1 MIKRFLLVVGVLM
14 TLVLFFSRHWI
25 ATQVDRYLYIRS
37 MAELITHKREPGGN
51 APREFLLRRQKLLES
66 GVLTERH
73 YKLRTEEG
81 PFLFHSGPAAEL
93 LQKLAETWGP
103 QNAYFE
109 LSGSESVTFYLEAD
123 VGEAILSHVS
133 DWELSKKG
141 TLQGD
146 EVLMGWWFG
155 HSLGHLNEKWLRA
168 ITAKFGR
175 DGTLSEAEEE
185 IVGAARKRLVAEEL
199 IELLGTLD
207 RFVQRMKIAK
217 GNPQLD

>member
-1 MIKRFLLVVGVLM
+1 MIKRFLLVAGVLV

-25 ATQVDRYLYIRS
+25 GTQVDRYLYIRS

-51 APREFLLRRQKLLES
+51 APREFLMRREKLIEN

-123 VGEAILSHVS
+123 VGDEILSHVS

-141 TLQGD
+141 TLRGE

-155 HSLGHLNEKWLRA
+155 HSLAQLDEKWVQSM
-168 ITAKFGR
+168 ISKFER
-175 DGTLSEAEEE
+175 DGSLAETEQEILAAARLRLEAEE
-185 IVGAARKRLVAEEL
+185 RT
-199 IELLGTLD
+199 ELLNQLNA
-207 RFVQRMKIAK
+207 FAKRMTSA
-217 GNPQLD
+217 GEDPQLD